1 MNLKLLGRVDNFI
14 KLRVN
19 TIFVLSIATFF
30 LQIPSFYGEDIVNA
44 RSNYF
49 TGDRTDFWGGVSTF
63 VYSFIPNLGFRWQV
77 WLAIFQIVLT
87 SLALQ
92 KLLVTK
98 NQKRITYLLKLFVI
112 YSALVFGS
120 QMTRDGL
127 MFSLLVFGYAA
138 LDSALRNHGSVRVL
152 ILPLL
157 IICIAMSFRPWLSVA
172 IIPILLIPFWRS
184 NFKISRLT
192 IATITVLIA
201 VAPLAIEFAT
211 SKGLELKKSFPEQ
224 QVLLMDSAATY
235 CYTTNTE
242 TGIRAE
248 KVLLLFTSDPNYP
261 KFVCQLYRPD
271 TWLSLT
277 KAINTSSAGYE
288 VDFSLIQPGDS
299 ERYEALRS
307 SWMKMIVNDPV
318 TYLQNKILFASKLL
332 IGSDSRNISILSAE
346 TNATKM
352 FAIYRILYDVAIT
365 IHIFSF
371 LAFIVTLF
379 SLPISRYLKRKENG
393 LIIDRVSINL
403 LVAVVLWTSLSA
415 IAYIGS
421 NGRYT
426 YALTILS
433 LVIYIS
439 KVSDEK
445 AYRKLNG

>member
-1 MNLKLLGRVDNFI
+1 MNLKLLGRIDNFI
-14 KLRVN
+14 KLKVN
-19 TIFVLSIATFF
+19 TIFVFSIATLF

-44 RSNYF
+44 RSNYL

-63 VYSFIPNLGFRWQV
+63 AYSFIPNLGLRWQL

-92 KLLVTK
+92 KLLVTA
-98 NQKRITYLLKLFVI
+98 NQKRIIYLLKLFVI

-127 MFSLLVFGYAA
+127 MFSLLIYGYSA
-138 LDSALRNHGSVRVL
+138 LDSALRNYKSVRVL

-172 IIPILLIPFWRS
+172 IIPILLIPFRRS

-192 IATITVLIA
+192 IVAITLLIA
-201 VAPLAIEFAT
+201 VAPLGIEFSAAK
-211 SKGLELKKSFPEQ
+211 SLQLKKSFPEQ

-248 KVLLLFTSDPNYP
+248 KALLLFTSDPNYP

-277 KAINTSSAGYE
+277 KAINTSSTGYE
-288 VDFSLIQPGDS
+288 VDFRLIQPGDLD
-299 ERYEALRS
+299 RYEVLKS
-307 SWMKMIVNDPV
+307 SWIKMIENDPV
-318 TYLQNKILFASKLL
+318 TYVQNKMLFANKLL
-332 IGSDSRNISILSAE
+332 IGSDSRNLSILSAE
-346 TNATKM
+346 TNAMKTLGI
-352 FAIYRILYDVAIT
+352 FRILYDVAIT
-365 IHIFSF
+365 IHIYSF
-371 LAFIVTLF
+371 LAFILILF
-379 SLPISRYLKRKENG
+379 FLPISRYLKSKDSG
-393 LIIDRVSINL
+393 LIIDRVSINM
-403 LVAVVLWTSLSA
+403 LVAVGLWTFLSA

-426 YALTILS
+426 YALTILC
-433 LVIYIS
+433 LVIYFS
-439 KVSDEK
+439 KVNRKK
-445 AYRKLNG
+445 AYRR